1 MKRQTIT
8 FVLIYMLLIVAHWP
22 VGAQEKIPEAAIR
35 LRIIAHSD
43 HPLDQ
48 FIKGEIQKAV
58 IQTLDEAIVQKKASV
73 GLLNDESVAMETTLI
88 EEAIETHLKVLQ
100 SVIDRE
106 LARLQ
111 AGYHAKVTFDTIDFP
126 AKTFGPHFYP
136 AGPQKTLLIVLGE
149 GSGHNL
155 WCVLLPQFCLP
166 KESIKRVEQNTFSST
181 MSDDHAASIQ
191 TEPVFNKTSTD
202 DHPPS
207 GIVFRFWIWDW
218 IRSFLS

>member
-1 MKRQTIT
+1 MKRQTMI

-22 VGAQEKIPEAAIR
+22 VWAQEKIPEAAIR

-58 IQTLDEAIVQKKASV
+58 IQMLDEAIVQKKALV
-73 GLLNDESVAMETTLI
+73 GLMNDESAEMETALI
-88 EEAIETHLKVLQ
+88 EEVIETHLKVLQ

-166 KESIKRVEQNTFSST
+166 KESIKRVEQNTSFPTTSYGQAT
-181 MSDDHAASIQ
+181 SIQ
-191 TEPVFNKTSTD
+191 TEPVFNKTSTE
-202 DHPPS
+202 DHQPS

-218 IRSFLS
+218 LRSLWS